1 MANGKQQM
9 NEIEAKKIFNE
20 AQKNFENLNYEKARE
35 LWLKILRFYPE
46 NLSLLR
52 NISLTYFNQA
62 NFFETENILK
72 KIIKINLK
80 ETNALNMLILVLEEQ
95 DKIEEA
101 KKFIDI
107 GINNNLL
114 NDHWKIKKELLIPMI
129 KNDSDEIIK
138 FRSNINKFIEEILS
152 NQNDYKFNINDH
164 LIKPPQ
170 FGLSYDQFD
179 NLAINKKCVTLFRK
193 IYPELNKIY
202 LHKNTPS
209 NKVKL
214 GFISEYFTDH
224 TIGKLFKG
232 IILEIDKKK
241 FEVFVFHTEQTRKGS
256 ILDDLINAEN
266 KGIIKNIF
274 LPKDFKQKQVSI
286 LDQKLDI
293 LFYPEIGLSLQLY
306 FLSYI
311 RLAKYQVTSWGH
323 PETTGNGSIDYFISS
338 KLIESENSNKNFSEK
353 LICSESLPMFYYK
366 PEVKNILSAEKINK
380 TNLYSCPQTLFKLHP
395 DFDQI
400 IEKIQKEDKNS
411 IFYFIK
417 DSNKAFNNIFIN
429 RLKNNPKINTDRIQL
444 LETMNWEEYINHC
457 GRASVLLDPLY
468 FGAGNSFYESMI
480 YGTPTVTMPTNYT
493 KSRLVLGAYNQMNI
507 SDIKFNPIVKD
518 INSYVNQA
526 VEIANDKNLI
536 ELKYQ
541 LKSKAEN
548 NLYENKKSI
557 SDLEN
562 IFDKIV
568 N

>member
-1 MANGKQQM
+1 M

-35 LWLKILRFYPE
+35 LWFKILKFYPK

-101 KKFIDI
+101 KQFIDI
-107 GINNNLL
+107 GLNNNLL

-129 KNDSDEIIK
+129 KNDTDEIIK
-138 FRSNINKFIEEILS
+138 FRSNIDKFIEEILN
-152 NQNDYKFNINDH
+152 NQNDYNFNINDH

-179 NLAINKKCVTLFRK
+179 NLEINKKCVTLFRK
-193 IYPELNKIY
+193 IYPELNEIY
-202 LHKNTPS
+202 LHKNAPS
-209 NKVKL
+209 SKIKL

-232 IILEIDKKK
+232 IILKIDKKK
-241 FEVFVFHTEQTRKGS
+241 FEVFVFHSEQTKKGS
-256 ILDDLINAEN
+256 ILDELINAEN

-274 LPKDFKQKQVSI
+274 LPKDFKQKQISI
-286 LDQKLDI
+286 LDKKLDI
-293 LFYPEIGLSLQLY
+293 LFYAEIGLSLQLY

-323 PETTGNGSIDYFISS
+323 PETTGNDSIDYFISS
-338 KLIESENSNKNFSEK
+338 KQIESENSNKNFSEK

-366 PEVKNILSAEKINK
+366 PKVKNILDVEKINK
-380 TNLYSCPQTLFKLHP
+380 INLYSCPQTLFKLHP
-395 DFDQI
+395 DFDKI
-400 IEKIQKEDKNS
+400 IEGIQKKDKNS

-417 DSNKAFNNIFIN
+417 DSNKALNNIFIN
-429 RLKNNPKINTDRIQL
+429 RLKKNIKINIDRIHF

-468 FGAGNSFYESMI
+468 FGAGNSFYESMF
-480 YGTPTVTMPTNYT
+480 YGTPTITMPTNYT
-493 KSRLVLGAYNQMNI
+493 KSRLVLGAYNQMKI
-507 SDIKFNPIVKD
+507 SDMKLNPVVKTID
-518 INSYVNQA
+518 EYVNAA
-526 VEIANDKNLI
+526 VEIANNRNLI
-536 ELKYQ
+536 DIKHQ
-541 LKSKAEN
+541 FKFKAESS
-548 NLYENKKSI
+548 LYENEKSI
-557 SDLEN
+557 TDLESVL
-562 IFDKIV
+562 DKIV

>member
-1 MANGKQQM
+1 M

-20 AQKNFENLNYEKARE
+20 AQKNFENLNYEKARK
-35 LWLKILRFYPE
+35 LWFKILKFYPK

-101 KKFIDI
+101 KQFINI
-107 GINNNLL
+107 GLNNNLF

-129 KNDSDEIIK
+129 KNDTDEIIK
-138 FRSNINKFIEEILS
+138 FRSNIDKFIEEILN
-152 NQNDYKFNINDH
+152 NQNDYNFNINDH

-179 NLAINKKCVTLFRK
+179 NLEINKKSVTLFRK
-193 IYPELNKIY
+193 IYPELNQVY
-202 LHKNTPS
+202 LHKNAPS
-209 NKVKL
+209 SKIKI
-214 GFISEYFTDH
+214 GFISEYLTDH

-232 IILEIDKKK
+232 IILKIDKKK
-241 FEVFVFHTEQTRKGS
+241 FEVFVFHSEQTRKGS

-274 LPKDFKQKQVSI
+274 LPKDFKQKQISI
-286 LDQKLDI
+286 LDEKLDI

-323 PETTGNGSIDYFISS
+323 PETTGNDSIDYFISS
-338 KLIESENSNKNFSEK
+338 KLIESENSDKNFSEK
-353 LICSESLPMFYYK
+353 LICSESLPMFYYR
-366 PEVKNILSAEKINK
+366 PEVKNILSVEKINK
-380 TNLYSCPQTLFKLHP
+380 MNLYSCPQTLFKLHP
-395 DFDQI
+395 DFDKI
-400 IEKIQKEDKNS
+400 IEGIQKKDKNS

-417 DSNKAFNNIFIN
+417 DPKKTLYNIFIN
-429 RLKNNPKINTDRIQL
+429 RLKKNSKINTDRIHF
-444 LETMNWEEYINHC
+444 LEKMNWEEYINHC
-457 GRASVLLDPLY
+457 GRSSVLLDPLY
-468 FGAGNSFYESMI
+468 FGAGNSFYESMF
-480 YGTPTVTMPTNYT
+480 YGTPTITMPTNYT
-493 KSRLVLGAYNQMNI
+493 KSRLVLGAYNQMKI
-507 SDIKFNPIVKD
+507 SDMKLNPVVKTID
-518 INSYVNQA
+518 EYVNAA
-526 VEIANDKNLI
+526 VEIANNRNLI
-536 ELKYQ
+536 DIKHQ
-541 LKSKAEN
+541 FKFKAESS
-548 NLYENKKSI
+548 LYENEKSI
-557 SDLEN
+557 TDLESVL
-562 IFDKIV
+562 DKIV

>member
-1 MANGKQQM
+1 M

-35 LWLKILRFYPE
+35 LWFKILKFYPK

-52 NISLTYFNQA
+52 NISLTYFSQA

-101 KKFIDI
+101 KQFINI
-107 GINNNLL
+107 GLNNNLL

-129 KNDSDEIIK
+129 KNDTDEIIK
-138 FRSNINKFIEEILS
+138 FRSNIDKFIEEILN
-152 NQNDYKFNINDH
+152 NQNDYNFNINDH

-179 NLAINKKCVTLFRK
+179 NLEINKKSVTLFRK
-193 IYPELNKIY
+193 IYPELNQVY
-202 LHKNTPS
+202 LHKNAPS
-209 NKVKL
+209 SKIKI
-214 GFISEYFTDH
+214 GFISEYLTDH

-232 IILEIDKKK
+232 IILKIDKKK
-241 FEVFVFHTEQTRKGS
+241 FEVFVFHSEQTRKGS

-274 LPKDFKQKQVSI
+274 LPKDFKQKQISI
-286 LDQKLDI
+286 LDEKLDI

-323 PETTGNGSIDYFISS
+323 PETTGNDSIDYFISS
-338 KLIESENSNKNFSEK
+338 KLIESENSDKNFSEK
-353 LICSESLPMFYYK
+353 LICSESLPMFYYI
-366 PEVKNILSAEKINK
+366 PEVKNILSVEKINK
-380 TNLYSCPQTLFKLHP
+380 MNLYSCPQTLFKLHP
-395 DFDQI
+395 DFDKI
-400 IEKIQKEDKNS
+400 IEGIQKKDKNS

-417 DSNKAFNNIFIN
+417 DPKKTLYNIFIN
-429 RLKNNPKINTDRIQL
+429 RLKKNSKINTDRIHF
-444 LETMNWEEYINHC
+444 LEKMNWEEYINHC
-457 GRASVLLDPLY
+457 GRSSVLLDPLY
-468 FGAGNSFYESMI
+468 FGAGNSFYESMF
-480 YGTPTVTMPTNYT
+480 YGTPTITMPTNYT
-493 KSRLVLGAYNQMNI
+493 KSRLVLGAYNQMKI
-507 SDIKFNPIVKD
+507 SDMKLNPVVKTID
-518 INSYVNQA
+518 EYVNTA
-526 VEIANDKNLI
+526 VEIANNRNLI
-536 ELKYQ
+536 DIKHQ
-541 LKSKAEN
+541 FKFKAESS
-548 NLYENKKSI
+548 LYENEKSI
-557 SDLEN
+557 TDLESVL
-562 IFDKIV
+562 DKIV

>member
-1 MANGKQQM
+1 M

-35 LWLKILRFYPE
+35 LWFKILKFYPK

-101 KKFIDI
+101 KQFINI
-107 GINNNLL
+107 GLNNNLL

-129 KNDSDEIIK
+129 KNDTDEIIK
-138 FRSNINKFIEEILS
+138 FRSNIDKFIEEILN
-152 NQNDYKFNINDH
+152 NQNDYNFNINDH

-179 NLAINKKCVTLFRK
+179 NLEINKKSVTLFRK
-193 IYPELNKIY
+193 IYPELNQVY
-202 LHKNTPS
+202 LHKNAPS
-209 NKVKL
+209 SKIKI
-214 GFISEYFTDH
+214 GFISEYLTDH

-232 IILEIDKKK
+232 IILKIDKKK
-241 FEVFVFHTEQTRKGS
+241 FEVFVFHSEQTRKGS

-274 LPKDFKQKQVSI
+274 LPKDFKQKQISI
-286 LDQKLDI
+286 LDEKLDI

-323 PETTGNGSIDYFISS
+323 PETTGNDSIDYFISS
-338 KLIESENSNKNFSEK
+338 KLIESENSDKNFSEK
-353 LICSESLPMFYYK
+353 LICSESLPMFYYR
-366 PEVKNILSAEKINK
+366 PEVKNILSVEKINK
-380 TNLYSCPQTLFKLHP
+380 MNLYSCPQTLFKLHP
-395 DFDQI
+395 DFDKI
-400 IEKIQKEDKNS
+400 IEGIQKKDKNS

-417 DSNKAFNNIFIN
+417 DPKKTLYNIFIN
-429 RLKNNPKINTDRIQL
+429 RLKKNSKINTDRIHF

-457 GRASVLLDPLY
+457 GRSSVLLDPLY
-468 FGAGNSFYESMI
+468 FGAGNSFYESMF
-480 YGTPTVTMPTNYT
+480 YGTPTITMPTNYT
-493 KSRLVLGAYNQMNI
+493 KSRLVLGAYNQMKI
-507 SDIKFNPIVKD
+507 SDMKLNPVVKTID
-518 INSYVNQA
+518 EYVNAA
-526 VEIANDKNLI
+526 VEIANNRNLI
-536 ELKYQ
+536 DIKHQ
-541 LKSKAEN
+541 FKFKAESS
-548 NLYENKKSI
+548 LYENEKSI
-557 SDLEN
+557 TDLESVL
-562 IFDKIV
+562 DKIV

>member
-1 MANGKQQM
+1 M

-35 LWLKILRFYPE
+35 LWFKILKFYPK

-101 KKFIDI
+101 KQFINI
-107 GINNNLL
+107 GLNNNLL

-129 KNDSDEIIK
+129 KNDTDEIIK
-138 FRSNINKFIEEILS
+138 FRSNIDKFIEEILN
-152 NQNDYKFNINDH
+152 NQNDYNFNINDH

-179 NLAINKKCVTLFRK
+179 NLEINKKSVTLFRK
-193 IYPELNKIY
+193 IYPELNQVY
-202 LHKNTPS
+202 LHKNAPS
-209 NKVKL
+209 SKIKI
-214 GFISEYFTDH
+214 GFISEYLTDH

-232 IILEIDKKK
+232 IILKIDKKK
-241 FEVFVFHTEQTRKGS
+241 FEVFVFHSEQTRKGS

-274 LPKDFKQKQVSI
+274 LPKDFKQKQISI
-286 LDQKLDI
+286 LDEKLDI

-323 PETTGNGSIDYFISS
+323 PETTGNDSIDYFISS
-338 KLIESENSNKNFSEK
+338 KLIESENSDKNFSEK
-353 LICSESLPMFYYK
+353 LICSESLPMFYYR
-366 PEVKNILSAEKINK
+366 PEVKNILSVEKINK
-380 TNLYSCPQTLFKLHP
+380 MNLYSCPQTLFKLHP
-395 DFDQI
+395 DFDKI
-400 IEKIQKEDKNS
+400 IEGIQKKDKNS

-417 DSNKAFNNIFIN
+417 DPKKTLYNIFIN
-429 RLKNNPKINTDRIQL
+429 RLKKNSKINTDRIHF
-444 LETMNWEEYINHC
+444 LEKMNWEEYINHC
-457 GRASVLLDPLY
+457 GRSSVLLDPLY
-468 FGAGNSFYESMI
+468 FGAGNSFYESMF
-480 YGTPTVTMPTNYT
+480 YGTPTITMPTNYT
-493 KSRLVLGAYNQMNI
+493 KSRLVLGAYNQMKI
-507 SDIKFNPIVKD
+507 SDMKLNPVVKTID
-518 INSYVNQA
+518 EYVNTA
-526 VEIANDKNLI
+526 VEIANNRNLI
-536 ELKYQ
+536 DIKHQFKL
-541 LKSKAEN
+541 KAESS
-548 NLYENKKSI
+548 LYENEKSI
-557 SDLEN
+557 TDLESVL
-562 IFDKIV
+562 DKIV

>member
-1 MANGKQQM
+1 M

-35 LWLKILRFYPE
+35 LWLKILKFYPE

-101 KKFIDI
+101 KQFINI
-107 GINNNLL
+107 GLNNNLL

-129 KNDSDEIIK
+129 KNDTDEIIK
-138 FRSNINKFIEEILS
+138 FRSNIDKFIEEILN
-152 NQNDYKFNINDH
+152 NQNDYNFNINDH

-179 NLAINKKCVTLFRK
+179 NLEINKKCVTLFRK
-193 IYPELNKIY
+193 IYPELNEIY
-202 LHKNTPS
+202 LHKNAPS
-209 NKVKL
+209 SKIKI
-214 GFISEYFTDH
+214 GFISEYLTDH

-232 IILEIDKKK
+232 IILKIDKKK
-241 FEVFVFHTEQTRKGS
+241 FEVFVFHSEQTRKGS

-274 LPKDFKQKQVSI
+274 LPKDFKQKQISI
-286 LDQKLDI
+286 LDEKLDI

-311 RLAKYQVTSWGH
+311 RLAKYQITSWGH
-323 PETTGNGSIDYFISS
+323 PETTGNDSIDYFISS

-366 PEVKNILSAEKINK
+366 PKVKNILDVEKISK
-380 TNLYSCPQTLFKLHP
+380 INLYSCPQTLFKLHP
-395 DFDQI
+395 DFDKI
-400 IEKIQKEDKNS
+400 IEGIQKRDKNS

-417 DSNKAFNNIFIN
+417 DSNKALNNIFIN
-429 RLKNNPKINTDRIQL
+429 RLKKNIKINIDRIHF

-468 FGAGNSFYESMI
+468 FGAGNSFYESMF
-480 YGTPTVTMPTNYT
+480 YGTPTITMPTNYT
-493 KSRLVLGAYNQMNI
+493 KSRLVLGAYNQM
-507 SDIKFNPIVKD
+507 
-518 INSYVNQA
+518 
-526 VEIANDKNLI
+526 
-536 ELKYQ
+536 
-541 LKSKAEN
+541 
-548 NLYENKKSI
+548 
-557 SDLEN
+557 
-562 IFDKIV
+562 
-568 N
+568 

>member
-1 MANGKQQM
+1 M

-35 LWLKILRFYPE
+35 LWFKILKFYPK

-72 KIIKINLK
+72 KIIQINLK
-80 ETNALNMLILVLEEQ
+80 ETNALNMLILVLEKQ

-101 KKFIDI
+101 KQFINI
-107 GINNNLL
+107 GLNNNLL

-129 KNDSDEIIK
+129 KNDTDEIIK
-138 FRSNINKFIEEILS
+138 FRSNIDKFIEEILN
-152 NQNDYKFNINDH
+152 NQNDYNFNINDH

-179 NLAINKKCVTLFRK
+179 NLEINKKSVTLFRK
-193 IYPELNKIY
+193 IYPELNQVY
-202 LHKNTPS
+202 LHKNAPS
-209 NKVKL
+209 SKIKI
-214 GFISEYFTDH
+214 GFISEYLTDH

-232 IILEIDKKK
+232 IILKIDKKK
-241 FEVFVFHTEQTRKGS
+241 FEVFIFHSEQTKKGS
-256 ILDDLINAEN
+256 ILDELINAEN

-274 LPKDFKQKQVSI
+274 LPKDFKQKQISI
-286 LDQKLDI
+286 LDEKLDI

-323 PETTGNGSIDYFISS
+323 PETTGNDSIDYFISS

-366 PEVKNILSAEKINK
+366 PKVKNILDVEKISK
-380 TNLYSCPQTLFKLHP
+380 INLYSCPQTLFKLHP
-395 DFDQI
+395 DFDKI
-400 IEKIQKEDKNS
+400 IEGIQKRDKNS

-417 DSNKAFNNIFIN
+417 DSNKALNNIFIN
-429 RLKNNPKINTDRIQL
+429 RLKKNIKINIDRIHF

-468 FGAGNSFYESMI
+468 FGAGNSFYESMF
-480 YGTPTVTMPTNYT
+480 YGTPTITMPTNYT
-493 KSRLVLGAYNQMNI
+493 KSRLVLGAYNQMKI
-507 SDIKFNPIVKD
+507 SDMKLNPVVKTID
-518 INSYVNQA
+518 EYVNTA
-526 VEIANDKNLI
+526 VEIANNRNLI
-536 ELKYQ
+536 DIKHQ
-541 LKSKAEN
+541 FKFKAESS
-548 NLYENKKSI
+548 LYENEKSI
-557 SDLEN
+557 TDLESVL
-562 IFDKIV
+562 DKIV

>member
-1 MANGKQQM
+1 M

-35 LWLKILRFYPE
+35 LWFKILKFYPK

-101 KKFIDI
+101 KQFINI
-107 GINNNLL
+107 GLNNNLL

-129 KNDSDEIIK
+129 KNDTDEIIK
-138 FRSNINKFIEEILS
+138 FRSNIDKFIEEILN
-152 NQNDYKFNINDH
+152 NQNDYNFNINDH

-179 NLAINKKCVTLFRK
+179 NLEINKKCVTLFRK
-193 IYPELNKIY
+193 IYPELNQVY
-202 LHKNTPS
+202 LHKNAPS
-209 NKVKL
+209 SKIKI
-214 GFISEYFTDH
+214 GFISEYLTDH

-232 IILEIDKKK
+232 IILKIDKKK
-241 FEVFVFHTEQTRKGS
+241 FEVFVFHSEQTRKGS

-274 LPKDFKQKQVSI
+274 LPKDFKQKQISI
-286 LDQKLDI
+286 LDEKLDI

-323 PETTGNGSIDYFISS
+323 PETTGNDSIDYFISS
-338 KLIESENSNKNFSEK
+338 KLIESENSDKNFSEK
-353 LICSESLPMFYYK
+353 LICSESLPMFYYR
-366 PEVKNILSAEKINK
+366 PEVKNILSVEKINK
-380 TNLYSCPQTLFKLHP
+380 MNLYSCPQTLFKLHP
-395 DFDQI
+395 DFDKI
-400 IEKIQKEDKNS
+400 IEGIQKKDKNS

-417 DSNKAFNNIFIN
+417 DPKKTLYNIFIN
-429 RLKNNPKINTDRIQL
+429 RLKKNSKINTDRIHF
-444 LETMNWEEYINHC
+444 LEKMNWEEYINHC
-457 GRASVLLDPLY
+457 GRSSVLLDPLY
-468 FGAGNSFYESMI
+468 FGAGNSFYESMF
-480 YGTPTVTMPTNYT
+480 YGTPTITMPTNYT
-493 KSRLVLGAYNQMNI
+493 KSRLVLGAYNQMKI
-507 SDIKFNPIVKD
+507 SDMKLNPVVKTID
-518 INSYVNQA
+518 EYVNAA
-526 VEIANDKNLI
+526 VEIANNRNLI
-536 ELKYQ
+536 DIKHQ
-541 LKSKAEN
+541 FKFKAESS
-548 NLYENKKSI
+548 LYENEKSI
-557 SDLEN
+557 TDLESVL
-562 IFDKIV
+562 DKIV

>member
-1 MANGKQQM
+1 M

-35 LWLKILRFYPE
+35 LWFKILKFYPK

-101 KKFIDI
+101 KQFINI
-107 GINNNLL
+107 GLNNNLL

-129 KNDSDEIIK
+129 KNDTDEIIK
-138 FRSNINKFIEEILS
+138 FRSNIDKFIEEILN
-152 NQNDYKFNINDH
+152 NQNDYNFNINDH

-179 NLAINKKCVTLFRK
+179 NLEINKKCVTLFRK
-193 IYPELNKIY
+193 IYPELNEIY
-202 LHKNTPS
+202 LHKNAPS
-209 NKVKL
+209 SKIKL

-232 IILEIDKKK
+232 IILKIDKKK
-241 FEVFVFHTEQTRKGS
+241 FEVFVFHSEQTRKGS

-274 LPKDFKQKQVSI
+274 LPKDFKQKQISI
-286 LDQKLDI
+286 LDKKLDI
-293 LFYPEIGLSLQLY
+293 LFYAEIGLSLQLY

-323 PETTGNGSIDYFISS
+323 PETTGNDSIDYFISS

-366 PEVKNILSAEKINK
+366 PKVKNILNVEKISK
-380 TNLYSCPQTLFKLHP
+380 INLYSCPQTLFKLHP
-395 DFDQI
+395 DFDKI
-400 IEKIQKEDKNS
+400 IEGIQKKDKNS

-417 DSNKAFNNIFIN
+417 DPKKTLYNIFIN
-429 RLKNNPKINTDRIQL
+429 RLKKNSKINTDRIHF
-444 LETMNWEEYINHC
+444 LEKMNWEEYINHC
-457 GRASVLLDPLY
+457 GRSSVLLDPLY
-468 FGAGNSFYESMI
+468 FGAGNSFYESMF
-480 YGTPTVTMPTNYT
+480 YGTPTITMPTNYT
-493 KSRLVLGAYNQMNI
+493 KSRLVLGAYNQMKI
-507 SDIKFNPIVKD
+507 SDMKLNPVVKTID
-518 INSYVNQA
+518 EYVNTA
-526 VEIANDKNLI
+526 VEIANNRNLI
-536 ELKYQ
+536 DIKHQ
-541 LKSKAEN
+541 FKFKAESS
-548 NLYENKKSI
+548 LYENEKSI
-557 SDLEN
+557 TDLESVL
-562 IFDKIV
+562 DKIV

>member
-1 MANGKQQM
+1 M

-35 LWLKILRFYPE
+35 LWFKILKFYPK

-101 KKFIDI
+101 KQFINI
-107 GINNNLL
+107 GLNNNLL

-129 KNDSDEIIK
+129 KNDTDEIIK
-138 FRSNINKFIEEILS
+138 FRSNIDKFIEEILN
-152 NQNDYKFNINDH
+152 NQNDYNFNINDH

-179 NLAINKKCVTLFRK
+179 NLEINKKSVTLFRK
-193 IYPELNKIY
+193 IYPELNQVY
-202 LHKNTPS
+202 LHKNAPS
-209 NKVKL
+209 SKIKI
-214 GFISEYFTDH
+214 GFISEYLTDH

-232 IILEIDKKK
+232 IILKIDKKK
-241 FEVFVFHTEQTRKGS
+241 FEVFVFHSEQTRKGS

-274 LPKDFKQKQVSI
+274 LPKDFKQKQISI
-286 LDQKLDI
+286 LDEKLDI

-323 PETTGNGSIDYFISS
+323 PETTGNDSIDYFISS
-338 KLIESENSNKNFSEK
+338 KLIESENSDKNFSEK
-353 LICSESLPMFYYK
+353 LICSESLPMFYYI
-366 PEVKNILSAEKINK
+366 PEVKNILSVEKINK
-380 TNLYSCPQTLFKLHP
+380 MNLYSCPQTLFKLHP
-395 DFDQI
+395 DFDKI
-400 IEKIQKEDKNS
+400 IEGIQKKDKNS

-417 DSNKAFNNIFIN
+417 DPKKTLYNIFIN
-429 RLKNNPKINTDRIQL
+429 RLKKNSKINTDRIHF
-444 LETMNWEEYINHC
+444 LEKMNWEEYINHC
-457 GRASVLLDPLY
+457 GRSSVLLDPLY
-468 FGAGNSFYESMI
+468 FGAGNSFYESMF
-480 YGTPTVTMPTNYT
+480 YGTPTITMPTNYT
-493 KSRLVLGAYNQMNI
+493 KSRLVLGAYNQMKI
-507 SDIKFNPIVKD
+507 SDMKLNPVVKTID
-518 INSYVNQA
+518 EYVNTA
-526 VEIANDKNLI
+526 VEIANNRNLI
-536 ELKYQ
+536 DIKHQ
-541 LKSKAEN
+541 FKFKAESS
-548 NLYENKKSI
+548 LYENEKSI
-557 SDLEN
+557 TDLESVL
-562 IFDKIV
+562 DKIV

>member
-1 MANGKQQM
+1 M

-35 LWLKILRFYPE
+35 LWFKILKFYPK

-80 ETNALNMLILVLEEQ
+80 ETNALNMLILVLEKQ

-101 KKFIDI
+101 KQFIDI
-107 GINNNLL
+107 GLNNNLL

-129 KNDSDEIIK
+129 KNDTDEIIK
-138 FRSNINKFIEEILS
+138 FRSNIDKFIEEILN
-152 NQNDYKFNINDH
+152 NQNDYNFNINDH

-179 NLAINKKCVTLFRK
+179 NLEINKKSVTLFRK
-193 IYPELNKIY
+193 IYPELNQVY
-202 LHKNTPS
+202 LHKNAPS
-209 NKVKL
+209 SKIKI
-214 GFISEYFTDH
+214 GFISEYLTDH

-232 IILEIDKKK
+232 IILKIDKKK
-241 FEVFVFHTEQTRKGS
+241 FEVFVFHSEQTRKGS

-274 LPKDFKQKQVSI
+274 LPKDFKQKQISI
-286 LDQKLDI
+286 LDEKLDI

-323 PETTGNGSIDYFISS
+323 PETTGNDSIDYFISS
-338 KLIESENSNKNFSEK
+338 KLIESENSDKNFSEK
-353 LICSESLPMFYYK
+353 LICSESLPMFYYR
-366 PEVKNILSAEKINK
+366 PEVKNILSVEKINK
-380 TNLYSCPQTLFKLHP
+380 MNLYSCPQTLFKLHP
-395 DFDQI
+395 DFDKI
-400 IEKIQKEDKNS
+400 IEGIQKKDKNS

-417 DSNKAFNNIFIN
+417 DPKKTLYNIFIN
-429 RLKNNPKINTDRIQL
+429 RLKKNSKINTDRIHF
-444 LETMNWEEYINHC
+444 LEKMNWEEYINHC
-457 GRASVLLDPLY
+457 GRSSVLLDPLY
-468 FGAGNSFYESMI
+468 FGAGNSFYESMF
-480 YGTPTVTMPTNYT
+480 YGTPTITMPTNYT
-493 KSRLVLGAYNQMNI
+493 KSRLVLGAYNQMKI
-507 SDIKFNPIVKD
+507 SDMKLNPVVKTID
-518 INSYVNQA
+518 EYVNAA
-526 VEIANDKNLI
+526 VEIANNRNLI
-536 ELKYQ
+536 DIKHQ
-541 LKSKAEN
+541 FKFKAESS
-548 NLYENKKSI
+548 LYENEKSI
-557 SDLEN
+557 TDLESVL
-562 IFDKIV
+562 DKIV

>member
-1 MANGKQQM
+1 M

-35 LWLKILRFYPE
+35 LWFKILKFYPK

-62 NFFETENILK
+62 NFYETENILK

-101 KKFIDI
+101 KQFIDI
-107 GINNNLL
+107 GLNNNLL

-129 KNDSDEIIK
+129 KNDTDEIIK
-138 FRSNINKFIEEILS
+138 FRSNIDKFIEEILN
-152 NQNDYKFNINDH
+152 NQNDYNFNINDH

-179 NLAINKKCVTLFRK
+179 NLEINKKSVTLFRK
-193 IYPELNKIY
+193 IYPELNQVY
-202 LHKNTPS
+202 LHKNAPS
-209 NKVKL
+209 SKIKI
-214 GFISEYFTDH
+214 GFISEYLTDH

-232 IILEIDKKK
+232 IILKIDKKK
-241 FEVFVFHTEQTRKGS
+241 FEVFVFHSEQTRKGS

-274 LPKDFKQKQVSI
+274 LPKDFKQKQISI
-286 LDQKLDI
+286 LDEKLDI

-323 PETTGNGSIDYFISS
+323 PETTGNDSIDYFISS
-338 KLIESENSNKNFSEK
+338 KLIESENSDKNFSEK
-353 LICSESLPMFYYK
+353 LICSESLPMFYYR
-366 PEVKNILSAEKINK
+366 PEVKNILSVEKINK
-380 TNLYSCPQTLFKLHP
+380 MNLYSCPQTLFKLHP
-395 DFDQI
+395 DFDKI
-400 IEKIQKEDKNS
+400 IEGIQKKDKNS

-417 DSNKAFNNIFIN
+417 DPKKTLYNIFIN
-429 RLKNNPKINTDRIQL
+429 RLKKNSKINTDRIHF
-444 LETMNWEEYINHC
+444 LEKMNWEEYINHC
-457 GRASVLLDPLY
+457 GRSSVLLDPLY
-468 FGAGNSFYESMI
+468 FGAGNSFYESMF
-480 YGTPTVTMPTNYT
+480 YGTPTITMPTNYT
-493 KSRLVLGAYNQMNI
+493 KSRLVLGAYNQMKI
-507 SDIKFNPIVKD
+507 SDMKLNPVVKTID
-518 INSYVNQA
+518 EYVNTA
-526 VEIANDKNLI
+526 VEIANNRNLI
-536 ELKYQ
+536 DIKHQ
-541 LKSKAEN
+541 FKFKAESS
-548 NLYENKKSI
+548 LYENEKSI
-557 SDLEN
+557 TDLESVL
-562 IFDKIV
+562 DKIV

>member
-1 MANGKQQM
+1 M

-35 LWLKILRFYPE
+35 LWFKILKFYPK

-101 KKFIDI
+101 KQFINI
-107 GINNNLL
+107 GLNNNLL

-129 KNDSDEIIK
+129 KNDTDEIIK
-138 FRSNINKFIEEILS
+138 FRSNIDKFIEEILN
-152 NQNDYKFNINDH
+152 NQNDYNFNINDH

-179 NLAINKKCVTLFRK
+179 NLEINKKSVTLFRK
-193 IYPELNKIY
+193 IYPELNQVY
-202 LHKNTPS
+202 LHKNAPS
-209 NKVKL
+209 SKIKI
-214 GFISEYFTDH
+214 GFISEYLTDH

-232 IILEIDKKK
+232 IILKIDKKK
-241 FEVFVFHTEQTRKGS
+241 FEVFVFHSEQTRKGS

-274 LPKDFKQKQVSI
+274 LPKDFKQKQISI
-286 LDQKLDI
+286 LDEKLDI

-323 PETTGNGSIDYFISS
+323 PETTGNDSIDYFISS
-338 KLIESENSNKNFSEK
+338 KLIESENSDKNFSEK
-353 LICSESLPMFYYK
+353 LICSESLPMFYYR
-366 PEVKNILSAEKINK
+366 PEVKNILSVEKINK
-380 TNLYSCPQTLFKLHP
+380 MNLYSCPQTLFKLHP
-395 DFDQI
+395 DFDKI
-400 IEKIQKEDKNS
+400 IEGIQKKDKNS

-417 DSNKAFNNIFIN
+417 DPKKTLYNIFIN
-429 RLKNNPKINTDRIQL
+429 RLKKNSKINMDRIHF

-457 GRASVLLDPLY
+457 GRSSVLLDPLY
-468 FGAGNSFYESMI
+468 FGAGNSFYESMF
-480 YGTPTVTMPTNYT
+480 YGTPTITMPTNYT
-493 KSRLVLGAYNQMNI
+493 KSRLVLGAYNQMKI
-507 SDIKFNPIVKD
+507 SDMKLNPVVKTID
-518 INSYVNQA
+518 EYVNAA
-526 VEIANDKNLI
+526 VEIANNRNLI
-536 ELKYQ
+536 DIKHQ
-541 LKSKAEN
+541 FKFKAESS
-548 NLYENKKSI
+548 LYENEKSI
-557 SDLEN
+557 TDLESVL
-562 IFDKIV
+562 DKIV

>member
-1 MANGKQQM
+1 M

-35 LWLKILRFYPE
+35 LWFKILKFYPK

-101 KKFIDI
+101 KQFINI
-107 GINNNLL
+107 GLNNNLL

-129 KNDSDEIIK
+129 KNDTDEIIK
-138 FRSNINKFIEEILS
+138 FRSNIDKFIEEILN
-152 NQNDYKFNINDH
+152 NQNDYNFNINDH

-179 NLAINKKCVTLFRK
+179 NLEINKKSVTLFRK
-193 IYPELNKIY
+193 IYPELNQVYLYKNAPSSKI
-202 LHKNTPS
+202 KI
-209 NKVKL
+209 
-214 GFISEYFTDH
+214 GFISEYLTDH

-232 IILEIDKKK
+232 IILKIDKKK
-241 FEVFVFHTEQTRKGS
+241 FEVFVFHSEQTRKGS

-274 LPKDFKQKQVSI
+274 LPKDFKQKQISI
-286 LDQKLDI
+286 LDEKLDI

-323 PETTGNGSIDYFISS
+323 PETTGNDSIDYFISS
-338 KLIESENSNKNFSEK
+338 KLIESENSDKNFSEK
-353 LICSESLPMFYYK
+353 LICSESLPMFYYR
-366 PEVKNILSAEKINK
+366 PEVKNILSVEKINK
-380 TNLYSCPQTLFKLHP
+380 MNLYSCPQTLFKLHP
-395 DFDQI
+395 DFDKI
-400 IEKIQKEDKNS
+400 IEGIQKKDKNS

-417 DSNKAFNNIFIN
+417 DPKKTLYNIFIN
-429 RLKNNPKINTDRIQL
+429 RLKKNSKINTDRIHF
-444 LETMNWEEYINHC
+444 LEKMNWEEYINHC
-457 GRASVLLDPLY
+457 GRSSVLLDPLY
-468 FGAGNSFYESMI
+468 FGAGNSFYESMF
-480 YGTPTVTMPTNYT
+480 YGTPTITMPTNYT
-493 KSRLVLGAYNQMNI
+493 KSRLVLGAYNQMKI
-507 SDIKFNPIVKD
+507 SDMKLNPVVKTID
-518 INSYVNQA
+518 EYVNTA
-526 VEIANDKNLI
+526 VEIANNRNLI
-536 ELKYQ
+536 DIKHQFKL
-541 LKSKAEN
+541 KAESS
-548 NLYENKKSI
+548 LYENEKSI
-557 SDLEN
+557 TDLESVL
-562 IFDKIV
+562 DKIV

>member
-1 MANGKQQM
+1 M

-35 LWLKILRFYPE
+35 LWFKILKFYPK

-101 KKFIDI
+101 KQFINI
-107 GINNNLL
+107 GLNNNLL

-129 KNDSDEIIK
+129 KNDTDEIIK
-138 FRSNINKFIEEILS
+138 FRSNIDKFIEEILN
-152 NQNDYKFNINDH
+152 NQNDYNFNINDH

-179 NLAINKKCVTLFRK
+179 NLEINKKSVTLFRK
-193 IYPELNKIY
+193 IYPELNQVY
-202 LHKNTPS
+202 LHKNAPS
-209 NKVKL
+209 SKIKI
-214 GFISEYFTDH
+214 GFISEYLTDH

-232 IILEIDKKK
+232 IILKIDKKK
-241 FEVFVFHTEQTRKGS
+241 FEVFVFHSEQTRKGS

-274 LPKDFKQKQVSI
+274 LPKDFKQKQISI
-286 LDQKLDI
+286 LDEKLDI

-323 PETTGNGSIDYFISS
+323 PETTGNDSIDYFISS
-338 KLIESENSNKNFSEK
+338 KLIESENSDKNFSEK
-353 LICSESLPMFYYK
+353 LICSESLPMFYYR
-366 PEVKNILSAEKINK
+366 PEVKNILSVEKINK
-380 TNLYSCPQTLFKLHP
+380 MNLYSCPQTLFKLHP
-395 DFDQI
+395 DFDKI
-400 IEKIQKEDKNS
+400 IEGIQKKDKNS

-417 DSNKAFNNIFIN
+417 DPKKTLYNIFIN
-429 RLKNNPKINTDRIQL
+429 RLKKNSKINTDRIHF
-444 LETMNWEEYINHC
+444 LEKMNWEEYINHC
-457 GRASVLLDPLY
+457 GRSSVLLDPLY
-468 FGAGNSFYESMI
+468 FGAGNSFYESMF
-480 YGTPTVTMPTNYT
+480 YGTPTITMPTNYT
-493 KSRLVLGAYNQMNI
+493 KSRLVLGAYNQMKI
-507 SDIKFNPIVKD
+507 SDMKLNPVVKIID
-518 INSYVNQA
+518 EYVNTA
-526 VEIANDKNLI
+526 VEIANNRNLI
-536 ELKYQ
+536 DIKHQ
-541 LKSKAEN
+541 FKFKAESS
-548 NLYENKKSI
+548 LYENEKSI
-557 SDLEN
+557 TDLESVL
-562 IFDKIV
+562 DKIV

>member
-1 MANGKQQM
+1 M

-35 LWLKILRFYPE
+35 LWFKILKFYPK

-101 KKFIDI
+101 KQFINI
-107 GINNNLL
+107 GLNNNLL

-129 KNDSDEIIK
+129 KNDTDEIIK
-138 FRSNINKFIEEILS
+138 FRSNIDKFIEEILN
-152 NQNDYKFNINDH
+152 NQNDYNFNINDH

-179 NLAINKKCVTLFRK
+179 NLEINKKSVTLFRK
-193 IYPELNKIY
+193 IYPELNQVY
-202 LHKNTPS
+202 LHKNAPS
-209 NKVKL
+209 SKIKI
-214 GFISEYFTDH
+214 GFISEYLTDH

-232 IILEIDKKK
+232 IILKIDKKK
-241 FEVFVFHTEQTRKGS
+241 FEVFVFHSEQTRKGS

-274 LPKDFKQKQVSI
+274 LPKDFKQKQISI
-286 LDQKLDI
+286 LDEKLDI

-323 PETTGNGSIDYFISS
+323 PETTGNDSIDYFISS
-338 KLIESENSNKNFSEK
+338 KLIESENSDKNFSEK
-353 LICSESLPMFYYK
+353 LICSESLPMFYYR
-366 PEVKNILSAEKINK
+366 PEVKNILSVEKINK
-380 TNLYSCPQTLFKLHP
+380 MNLYSCPQTLFKLHP
-395 DFDQI
+395 DFDKI
-400 IEKIQKEDKNS
+400 IEGIQKKDKNS

-417 DSNKAFNNIFIN
+417 DPKKTLYNIFIN
-429 RLKNNPKINTDRIQL
+429 RLKKNSKINTDRIHF
-444 LETMNWEEYINHC
+444 LEKMNWEEYINHC
-457 GRASVLLDPLY
+457 GRSSVLLDPLY
-468 FGAGNSFYESMI
+468 FGAGNSFYESMF
-480 YGTPTVTMPTNYT
+480 YGTPTITMPTNYT
-493 KSRLVLGAYNQMNI
+493 KSRLVLGAYNQMKI
-507 SDIKFNPIVKD
+507 SDMKLNPVVKTID
-518 INSYVNQA
+518 EYVNAA
-526 VEIANDKNLI
+526 VEIANNRNLI
-536 ELKYQ
+536 DIKHQ
-541 LKSKAEN
+541 FKFKAESS
-548 NLYENKKSI
+548 LYENEKSI
-557 SDLEN
+557 TDLESVL
-562 IFDKIV
+562 DKIV

>member
-1 MANGKQQM
+1 M

-35 LWLKILRFYPE
+35 LWFKILKFYPK

-101 KKFIDI
+101 KQFINI
-107 GINNNLL
+107 GLNNNLL

-129 KNDSDEIIK
+129 KNDTDEIIK
-138 FRSNINKFIEEILS
+138 FRSNIDKFIEEILN
-152 NQNDYKFNINDH
+152 NQNDYNFNINDH

-179 NLAINKKCVTLFRK
+179 NLEINKKCVKLFRK
-193 IYPELNKIY
+193 IYPELNEIY
-202 LHKNTPS
+202 LHKNAPS
-209 NKVKL
+209 SKIKI
-214 GFISEYFTDH
+214 GFISEYLTDH

-232 IILEIDKKK
+232 IILKIDKKK
-241 FEVFVFHTEQTRKGS
+241 FEVFVFHSEQTRKGS

-274 LPKDFKQKQVSI
+274 LPKDFKQKQISI
-286 LDQKLDI
+286 LDEKLDI

-323 PETTGNGSIDYFISS
+323 PETTGNDSIDYFISS
-338 KLIESENSNKNFSEK
+338 KLIESENSDKNFSEK
-353 LICSESLPMFYYK
+353 LICSESLPMFYYR
-366 PEVKNILSAEKINK
+366 PEVKNILSVEKINK
-380 TNLYSCPQTLFKLHP
+380 MNLYSCPQTLFKLHP
-395 DFDQI
+395 DFDKI
-400 IEKIQKEDKNS
+400 IEGIQKKDKNS

-417 DSNKAFNNIFIN
+417 DPKKTLYNIFIN
-429 RLKNNPKINTDRIQL
+429 RLKKNSKINTDRIHF
-444 LETMNWEEYINHC
+444 LEKMNWEEYINHC
-457 GRASVLLDPLY
+457 GRSSVLLDPLY
-468 FGAGNSFYESMI
+468 FGAGNSFYESMF
-480 YGTPTVTMPTNYT
+480 YGTPTITMPTNYT
-493 KSRLVLGAYNQMNI
+493 KSRLVLGAYNQMKI
-507 SDIKFNPIVKD
+507 SDMKLNPVVKTID
-518 INSYVNQA
+518 EYVNTA
-526 VEIANDKNLI
+526 VEIANNRNLI
-536 ELKYQ
+536 DIKHQ
-541 LKSKAEN
+541 FKFKAESS
-548 NLYENKKSI
+548 LYENEKSI
-557 SDLEN
+557 TDLESVL
-562 IFDKIV
+562 DKIV

>member
-1 MANGKQQM
+1 M

-35 LWLKILRFYPE
+35 LWFKILKFYPK

-80 ETNALNMLILVLEEQ
+80 ETNALNMLILVLEKQ

-101 KKFIDI
+101 KQFIDI
-107 GINNNLL
+107 GLNNNLL

-129 KNDSDEIIK
+129 KNDTDEIIK
-138 FRSNINKFIEEILS
+138 FRSNIDKFIEEILN
-152 NQNDYKFNINDH
+152 NQNDYNFNINDH

-179 NLAINKKCVTLFRK
+179 NLEINKKSVTLFRK
-193 IYPELNKIY
+193 IYPELNQVY
-202 LHKNTPS
+202 LHKNAPS
-209 NKVKL
+209 SKIKI
-214 GFISEYFTDH
+214 GFISEYLTDH

-232 IILEIDKKK
+232 IILKIDKKK
-241 FEVFVFHTEQTRKGS
+241 FEVFVFHSEQTRKGS

-274 LPKDFKQKQVSI
+274 LPKDFKQKQISI
-286 LDQKLDI
+286 LDEKLDI

-323 PETTGNGSIDYFISS
+323 PETTGNDSIDYFISS
-338 KLIESENSNKNFSEK
+338 KLIESENSDKNFSEK
-353 LICSESLPMFYYK
+353 LICSESLPMFYYR
-366 PEVKNILSAEKINK
+366 PEVKNILSVEKINK
-380 TNLYSCPQTLFKLHP
+380 MNLYSCPQTLFKLHP
-395 DFDQI
+395 DFDKI
-400 IEKIQKEDKNS
+400 IEGIQKRDKNS

-417 DSNKAFNNIFIN
+417 DPKKTLYNIFIN
-429 RLKNNPKINTDRIQL
+429 RLKKNSKINTDRIHF
-444 LETMNWEEYINHC
+444 LEKMNWEEYINHC
-457 GRASVLLDPLY
+457 GRSSVLLDPLY
-468 FGAGNSFYESMI
+468 FGAGNSFYESMF
-480 YGTPTVTMPTNYT
+480 YGTPTITMPTNYT
-493 KSRLVLGAYNQMNI
+493 KSRLVLGAYNQMKI
-507 SDIKFNPIVKD
+507 SDMKLNPVVKTID
-518 INSYVNQA
+518 EYVNAA
-526 VEIANDKNLI
+526 VEIANNRNLI
-536 ELKYQ
+536 DIKHQ
-541 LKSKAEN
+541 FKFKAESS
-548 NLYENKKSI
+548 LYENEKSI
-557 SDLEN
+557 TDLESVL
-562 IFDKIV
+562 DKIV

>member
-1 MANGKQQM
+1 M

-35 LWLKILRFYPE
+35 LWLKILKFYPE

-62 NFFETENILK
+62 NFYETENILK

-101 KKFIDI
+101 KQFIDI
-107 GINNNLL
+107 GLNNNLL

-129 KNDSDEIIK
+129 KNDTDEIIK
-138 FRSNINKFIEEILS
+138 FRSNIDKFIEEILN
-152 NQNDYKFNINDH
+152 NQNDYNFNINDH

-179 NLAINKKCVTLFRK
+179 NLEINKKCVTLFRK
-193 IYPELNKIY
+193 IYPELNEIY
-202 LHKNTPS
+202 LHKNAPS
-209 NKVKL
+209 SKIKL

-232 IILEIDKKK
+232 IILKIDKKK
-241 FEVFVFHTEQTRKGS
+241 FEVFVFHSEQTKKGS
-256 ILDDLINAEN
+256 ILDELINAEN

-274 LPKDFKQKQVSI
+274 LPKDFKQKQISI
-286 LDQKLDI
+286 LDKKLDI
-293 LFYPEIGLSLQLY
+293 LFYAEIGLSLQLY

-323 PETTGNGSIDYFISS
+323 PETTGNDSIDYFISS

-366 PEVKNILSAEKINK
+366 PKVKNILDVEKISK
-380 TNLYSCPQTLFKLHP
+380 INLYSCPQTLFKLHP
-395 DFDQI
+395 DFDKI
-400 IEKIQKEDKNS
+400 IEGIQKRDKNS

-417 DSNKAFNNIFIN
+417 DSNKALNNIFIN
-429 RLKNNPKINTDRIQL
+429 RLKKNIKINIDRIHF

-468 FGAGNSFYESMI
+468 FGAGNSFYESMF
-480 YGTPTVTMPTNYT
+480 YGTPTITMPTNYT
-493 KSRLVLGAYNQMNI
+493 KSRLVLGAYNQMKI
-507 SDIKFNPIVKD
+507 SDMKLNPVVKTID
-518 INSYVNQA
+518 EYVNTA
-526 VEIANDKNLI
+526 VEIANNRNLI
-536 ELKYQ
+536 DIKHQ
-541 LKSKAEN
+541 FKFKAESS
-548 NLYENKKSI
+548 LYENEKSI
-557 SDLEN
+557 TDLESVL
-562 IFDKIV
+562 DKIV

>member
-1 MANGKQQM
+1 M

-20 AQKNFENLNYEKARE
+20 AQKNFENFNYEKARE
-35 LWLKILRFYPE
+35 LWLKILKFYPE

-101 KKFIDI
+101 KQFIDI
-107 GINNNLL
+107 GLNNNLL

-129 KNDSDEIIK
+129 KNDTDEIIK
-138 FRSNINKFIEEILS
+138 FRSNIDKFIEEILN
-152 NQNDYKFNINDH
+152 NQNDYNFNINDH

-179 NLAINKKCVTLFRK
+179 NLEINKKCVTLFRK
-193 IYPELNKIY
+193 IYPELNEIY
-202 LHKNTPS
+202 LHKNAPS
-209 NKVKL
+209 SKIKL

-232 IILEIDKKK
+232 IILKIDKKK
-241 FEVFVFHTEQTRKGS
+241 FEVFVFHSEQTKKGS
-256 ILDDLINAEN
+256 ILDELINAEN

-274 LPKDFKQKQVSI
+274 LPKDFKQKQISI
-286 LDQKLDI
+286 LDKKLDI
-293 LFYPEIGLSLQLY
+293 LFYAEIGLSLQLY

-323 PETTGNGSIDYFISS
+323 PETTGNDSIDYFISS

-366 PEVKNILSAEKINK
+366 PKVKNILDVEKINK
-380 TNLYSCPQTLFKLHP
+380 INLYSCPQTLFKLHP
-395 DFDQI
+395 DFDKI
-400 IEKIQKEDKNS
+400 IEGIQKRDKNS

-417 DSNKAFNNIFIN
+417 DSNKALNNIFIN
-429 RLKNNPKINTDRIQL
+429 RLKKNIKINIDRIHF

-468 FGAGNSFYESMI
+468 FGAGNSFYESMF
-480 YGTPTVTMPTNYT
+480 YGTPTITMPTNYT
-493 KSRLVLGAYNQMNI
+493 KSRLVLGAYNQMKI
-507 SDIKFNPIVKD
+507 SDMKLNPVVKTID
-518 INSYVNQA
+518 EYVNTA
-526 VEIANDKNLI
+526 VEIANNRNLI
-536 ELKYQ
+536 DIKHQ
-541 LKSKAEN
+541 FKFKAESS
-548 NLYENKKSI
+548 LYENEKSI
-557 SDLEN
+557 TDLESVL
-562 IFDKIV
+562 DKIV

>member
-1 MANGKQQM
+1 M

-35 LWLKILRFYPE
+35 LWFKILKFYPK

-101 KKFIDI
+101 KQFINI
-107 GINNNLL
+107 GLNNNLL

-129 KNDSDEIIK
+129 KNDTDEIIK
-138 FRSNINKFIEEILS
+138 FRSNIDKFIEEILN
-152 NQNDYKFNINDH
+152 NQNDYNFNINDH

-179 NLAINKKCVTLFRK
+179 NLEINKKSVTLFRK
-193 IYPELNKIY
+193 IYPELNQVY
-202 LHKNTPS
+202 LHKNAPS
-209 NKVKL
+209 SKIKI
-214 GFISEYFTDH
+214 GFISEYLTDH

-232 IILEIDKKK
+232 IILKIDKKK
-241 FEVFVFHTEQTRKGS
+241 FEVFVFHSEQTRKGS

-274 LPKDFKQKQVSI
+274 LPKDFKQKQISI
-286 LDQKLDI
+286 LDEKLDI

-323 PETTGNGSIDYFISS
+323 PETTGNDSIDYFISS
-338 KLIESENSNKNFSEK
+338 KLIESENSDKNFSEK
-353 LICSESLPMFYYK
+353 LICSESLPMFYYR
-366 PEVKNILSAEKINK
+366 PEVKNILSVEKINK
-380 TNLYSCPQTLFKLHP
+380 MNLYSCPQTLFKLHP
-395 DFDQI
+395 DFDKI
-400 IEKIQKEDKNS
+400 IEGIQKKDKNS

-417 DSNKAFNNIFIN
+417 DPKKTLYNIFIN
-429 RLKNNPKINTDRIQL
+429 RLKKNSKINTDRIHF

-457 GRASVLLDPLY
+457 GRSSVLLDPLY
-468 FGAGNSFYESMI
+468 FGAGNSFYESMF
-480 YGTPTVTMPTNYT
+480 YGTPTITMPTNYT
-493 KSRLVLGAYNQMNI
+493 KSRLVLGAYNQMKI
-507 SDIKFNPIVKD
+507 SDMKLNPVVKTID
-518 INSYVNQA
+518 EYVNTA
-526 VEIANDKNLI
+526 VEIANNRNLI
-536 ELKYQ
+536 DIKHQFKL
-541 LKSKAEN
+541 KAESS
-548 NLYENKKSI
+548 LYENEKSI
-557 SDLEN
+557 TDLESVL
-562 IFDKIV
+562 DKIV

>member
-1 MANGKQQM
+1 M

-35 LWLKILRFYPE
+35 LWFKILKFYPK

-101 KKFIDI
+101 KQFINI
-107 GINNNLL
+107 GLNNNLF

-129 KNDSDEIIK
+129 KNDTDEIIK
-138 FRSNINKFIEEILS
+138 FRSNIDKFIEEILN
-152 NQNDYKFNINDH
+152 NQNDYNFNINDH

-179 NLAINKKCVTLFRK
+179 NLEINKKSVTLFRK
-193 IYPELNKIY
+193 IYPELNQVY
-202 LHKNTPS
+202 LHKNAPS
-209 NKVKL
+209 SKIKI
-214 GFISEYFTDH
+214 GFISEYLTDH

-232 IILEIDKKK
+232 IILKIDKKK
-241 FEVFVFHTEQTRKGS
+241 FEVFVFHSEQTRKGS

-274 LPKDFKQKQVSI
+274 LPKDFKQKQISI
-286 LDQKLDI
+286 LDEKLDI

-323 PETTGNGSIDYFISS
+323 PETTGNDSIDYFISS
-338 KLIESENSNKNFSEK
+338 KLIESENSDKNFSEK
-353 LICSESLPMFYYK
+353 LICSESLPMFYYR
-366 PEVKNILSAEKINK
+366 PEVKNILSVEKINK
-380 TNLYSCPQTLFKLHP
+380 MNLYSCPQTLFKLHP
-395 DFDQI
+395 DFDKI
-400 IEKIQKEDKNS
+400 IEGIQKKDKNS

-417 DSNKAFNNIFIN
+417 DPKKTLYNIFIN
-429 RLKNNPKINTDRIQL
+429 RLKKNSKINTDRIHF
-444 LETMNWEEYINHC
+444 LEKMNWEEYINHC
-457 GRASVLLDPLY
+457 GRSSVLLDPLY
-468 FGAGNSFYESMI
+468 FGAGNSFYESMF
-480 YGTPTVTMPTNYT
+480 YGTPTITMPTNYT
-493 KSRLVLGAYNQMNI
+493 KSRLVLGAYNQMKI
-507 SDIKFNPIVKD
+507 SDMKLNPVVKTID
-518 INSYVNQA
+518 EYVNAA
-526 VEIANDKNLI
+526 VEIANNRNLI
-536 ELKYQ
+536 DIKHQ
-541 LKSKAEN
+541 FKFKAESS
-548 NLYENKKSI
+548 LYENEKSI
-557 SDLEN
+557 TDLESVL
-562 IFDKIV
+562 DKIV

>member
-1 MANGKQQM
+1 M

-35 LWLKILRFYPE
+35 LWFKILKFYPK

-101 KKFIDI
+101 KQFINI
-107 GINNNLL
+107 GLNNNLL

-129 KNDSDEIIK
+129 KNDTDEIIK
-138 FRSNINKFIEEILS
+138 FRSNIDKFIEEILN
-152 NQNDYKFNINDH
+152 NQNDYNFNINDH

-179 NLAINKKCVTLFRK
+179 NLEINKKCVTLFRK
-193 IYPELNKIY
+193 IYPELNEIY
-202 LHKNTPS
+202 LHKNAPS
-209 NKVKL
+209 SKIKI
-214 GFISEYFTDH
+214 GFISEYLTEH

-232 IILEIDKKK
+232 IILKIDKKK
-241 FEVFVFHTEQTRKGS
+241 FEVFVFHSEQTKKGS
-256 ILDDLINAEN
+256 ILDELINAEN

-274 LPKDFKQKQVSI
+274 LPKDFKQKQISI
-286 LDQKLDI
+286 LDEKLDI

-323 PETTGNGSIDYFISS
+323 PETTGNDSIDYFISS
-338 KLIESENSNKNFSEK
+338 KLIEPENSDKNFSEK

-366 PEVKNILSAEKINK
+366 PELKNILDAEKINK
-380 TNLYSCPQTLFKLHP
+380 KNLYSCPQTLFKLHT

-400 IEKIQKEDKNS
+400 IEGIQKKDKNS

-417 DSNKAFNNIFIN
+417 DPKKTLYNIFIN
-429 RLKNNPKINTDRIQL
+429 RLKKNSKINTDRIHF

-457 GRASVLLDPLY
+457 GRSSVLLDPLY
-468 FGAGNSFYESMI
+468 FGAGNSFYESMF
-480 YGTPTVTMPTNYT
+480 YGTPTITMPTKYT
-493 KSRLVLGAYNQMNI
+493 KSRLVLGAYNQMKI
-507 SDIKFNPIVKD
+507 SDMKFSPVVKNID
-518 INSYVNQA
+518 NYVSQA
-526 VEIANDKNLI
+526 VEIANDKNLLD
-536 ELKYQ
+536 LKYQ
-541 LKSKAEN
+541 LKSKAET
-548 NLYENKKSI
+548 NLYEKRKSI
-557 SDLEN
+557 SDLEDV
-562 IFDKIV
+562 FDRIV

>member
-1 MANGKQQM
+1 M

-35 LWLKILRFYPE
+35 LWFKILKFYPK

-101 KKFIDI
+101 KHFIDI
-107 GINNNLL
+107 GLNNNLL

-129 KNDSDEIIK
+129 KNDTDEIIK
-138 FRSNINKFIEEILS
+138 FRSNIDKFIEEILN
-152 NQNDYKFNINDH
+152 NQNDYNFNINDH

-179 NLAINKKCVTLFRK
+179 NLEINKKCVTLFRK
-193 IYPELNKIY
+193 IYPELNEIY
-202 LHKNTPS
+202 LHKKAPS
-209 NKVKL
+209 SKIKL

-232 IILEIDKKK
+232 IILKIDKKK
-241 FEVFVFHTEQTRKGS
+241 FEVFVFHSEQTKKGS
-256 ILDDLINAEN
+256 ILDELINAEN

-274 LPKDFKQKQVSI
+274 LPKDFKQKQISI
-286 LDQKLDI
+286 LDKKLDI
-293 LFYPEIGLSLQLY
+293 LFYAEIGLSLQLY

-323 PETTGNGSIDYFISS
+323 PETTGNDSIDYFISS

-366 PEVKNILSAEKINK
+366 PKVKNILDVEKISK
-380 TNLYSCPQTLFKLHP
+380 INLYSCPQTLFKLHP
-395 DFDQI
+395 DFDKI
-400 IEKIQKEDKNS
+400 IEGIQKRDKNS

-417 DSNKAFNNIFIN
+417 DSNKALNNIFIN
-429 RLKNNPKINTDRIQL
+429 RLKKNIKINIDRIHF

-468 FGAGNSFYESMI
+468 FGAGNSFYESMF
-480 YGTPTVTMPTNYT
+480 YGTPTITMPTNYT
-493 KSRLVLGAYNQMNI
+493 KSRLVLGAYNQMKI
-507 SDIKFNPIVKD
+507 SDMKLNPVVKTID
-518 INSYVNQA
+518 EYVNTA
-526 VEIANDKNLI
+526 VEIANNRNLI
-536 ELKYQ
+536 DIKHQ
-541 LKSKAEN
+541 FKFKAESS
-548 NLYENKKSI
+548 LYENEKSI
-557 SDLEN
+557 TDLESVL
-562 IFDKIV
+562 DKIV

>member
-1 MANGKQQM
+1 M

-35 LWLKILRFYPE
+35 LWFKILKFYPK

-101 KKFIDI
+101 KQFIDI
-107 GINNNLL
+107 GLNNNLL

-129 KNDSDEIIK
+129 KNDTDEIIK
-138 FRSNINKFIEEILS
+138 FRSNIDKFIEEILN
-152 NQNDYKFNINDH
+152 NQNDYNFNINDH

-179 NLAINKKCVTLFRK
+179 NLEINKKCVTLFRK
-193 IYPELNKIY
+193 IYPELNEIY
-202 LHKNTPS
+202 LHKNAPS
-209 NKVKL
+209 SKIKL

-232 IILEIDKKK
+232 IILKIDKKK
-241 FEVFVFHTEQTRKGS
+241 FEVFVFHSEQTKKGS
-256 ILDDLINAEN
+256 ILDELINAEN

-274 LPKDFKQKQVSI
+274 LPKDFKQKQISI
-286 LDQKLDI
+286 LDKKLDI
-293 LFYPEIGLSLQLY
+293 LFYAEIGLSLQLY

-323 PETTGNGSIDYFISS
+323 PETTGNDSIDYFISS

-366 PEVKNILSAEKINK
+366 PKVKNILDVEKISK
-380 TNLYSCPQTLFKLHP
+380 INLYSCPQTLFKLHP
-395 DFDQI
+395 DFDKI
-400 IEKIQKEDKNS
+400 IEGIQKRDKNS

-417 DSNKAFNNIFIN
+417 DSNKALNNIFIN
-429 RLKNNPKINTDRIQL
+429 RLKKNIKINIDRIHF

-468 FGAGNSFYESMI
+468 FGAGNSFYESMF
-480 YGTPTVTMPTNYT
+480 YGTPTITMPTNYT
-493 KSRLVLGAYNQMNI
+493 KSRLVLGAYNQMEI
-507 SDIKFNPIVKD
+507 SDMKFNPIVKTID
-518 INSYVNQA
+518 DYVNSA
-526 VEIANDKNLI
+526 VEIANNRNLI
-536 ELKYQ
+536 DIKHQ
-541 LKSKAEN
+541 FKSKAEMK
-548 NLYENKKSI
+548 LYENEKSI
-557 SDLEN
+557 SDLEYVLN
-562 IFDKIV
+562 KIV

>member
-1 MANGKQQM
+1 M

-35 LWLKILRFYPE
+35 LWLKILKFYPE

-62 NFFETENILK
+62 NFYETENILK

-101 KKFIDI
+101 KQFIDI
-107 GINNNLL
+107 GLNNNLL

-129 KNDSDEIIK
+129 KNDTDEMIK
-138 FRSNINKFIEEILS
+138 FRSNIDKFIEEILN
-152 NQNDYKFNINDH
+152 NQNDYNFNINDH

-179 NLAINKKCVTLFRK
+179 NLEINKKCVTLFRK
-193 IYPELNKIY
+193 IYPELNEIY
-202 LHKNTPS
+202 LHKNAPS
-209 NKVKL
+209 SKIKL

-232 IILEIDKKK
+232 IILKIDKKK
-241 FEVFVFHTEQTRKGS
+241 FEVFVFHSEQTKKGS
-256 ILDDLINAEN
+256 ILDELINAEN

-274 LPKDFKQKQVSI
+274 LPKDFKQKQISI
-286 LDQKLDI
+286 LDKKLDI
-293 LFYPEIGLSLQLY
+293 LFYAEIGLSLQLY

-323 PETTGNGSIDYFISS
+323 PETTGNDSIDYFISS

-366 PEVKNILSAEKINK
+366 PKVKNILDVEKISK
-380 TNLYSCPQTLFKLHP
+380 INLYSCPQTLFKLHP
-395 DFDQI
+395 DFDKI
-400 IEKIQKEDKNS
+400 IEGIQKRDKNS

-417 DSNKAFNNIFIN
+417 DSNKALNNIFIN
-429 RLKNNPKINTDRIQL
+429 RLKKNIKINIDRIHFS
-444 LETMNWEEYINHC
+444 ETMNWEEYINHC

-468 FGAGNSFYESMI
+468 FGAGNSFYESMF
-480 YGTPTVTMPTNYT
+480 YGTPTITMPTNYT
-493 KSRLVLGAYNQMNI
+493 KSRLVLGAYNQMEI
-507 SDIKFNPIVKD
+507 SDMKFNPIVKTID
-518 INSYVNQA
+518 DYVNSA
-526 VEIANDKNLI
+526 VEISNNRNLI
-536 ELKYQ
+536 DIKHQ
-541 LKSKAEN
+541 FKSKAEIK
-548 NLYENKKSI
+548 LYENEKSI
-557 SDLEN
+557 SDLEYVLN
-562 IFDKIV
+562 KIV

>member
-1 MANGKQQM
+1 M

-35 LWLKILRFYPE
+35 LWFKILKFYPK

-101 KKFIDI
+101 KQFINI
-107 GINNNLL
+107 GLNNNLF

-129 KNDSDEIIK
+129 KNDTDEIIK
-138 FRSNINKFIEEILS
+138 FRSNIDKFIEEILN
-152 NQNDYKFNINDH
+152 NQNDYNFNINDH

-179 NLAINKKCVTLFRK
+179 NLEINKKSVTLFRK
-193 IYPELNKIY
+193 IYPELNQVY
-202 LHKNTPS
+202 LHKNAPS
-209 NKVKL
+209 SKIKI
-214 GFISEYFTDH
+214 GFISEYLTDH

-232 IILEIDKKK
+232 IILKIDKKK
-241 FEVFVFHTEQTRKGS
+241 FEVFVFHSEQTRKGS

-274 LPKDFKQKQVSI
+274 LPKDFKQKQISI
-286 LDQKLDI
+286 LDEKLDI

-323 PETTGNGSIDYFISS
+323 PETTGNDSIDYFISS
-338 KLIESENSNKNFSEK
+338 KLIESENSDKNFSEK
-353 LICSESLPMFYYK
+353 LICSESLPMFYYR
-366 PEVKNILSAEKINK
+366 PEVKNILSVEKINK
-380 TNLYSCPQTLFKLHP
+380 MNLYSCPQTLFKLHP
-395 DFDQI
+395 DFDKI
-400 IEKIQKEDKNS
+400 IEGIQKKDKNS

-417 DSNKAFNNIFIN
+417 DPKKTLYNIFIN
-429 RLKNNPKINTDRIQL
+429 RLKKNSKINTDRIHF

-457 GRASVLLDPLY
+457 GRSSVLLDPLY
-468 FGAGNSFYESMI
+468 FGAGNSFYESMF
-480 YGTPTVTMPTNYT
+480 YGTPTITMPTNYT
-493 KSRLVLGAYNQMNI
+493 KSRLVLGAYNQMKI
-507 SDIKFNPIVKD
+507 SDMKLNPVVKTID
-518 INSYVNQA
+518 EYVNAA
-526 VEIANDKNLI
+526 VEIANNRNLI
-536 ELKYQ
+536 DIKHQ
-541 LKSKAEN
+541 FKFKAESS
-548 NLYENKKSI
+548 LYENEKSI
-557 SDLEN
+557 TDLESVL
-562 IFDKIV
+562 DKIV